1 MQNDPI
7 EDGMALYRQQSLIV
21 SRKKEACAERLNH
34 VIQEMTALEGQLQV
48 SVKSLVRKIQKANQY
63 QYF

>member
-7 EDGMALYRQQSLIV
+7 EDGMALYRQQSLIM

-34 VIQEMTALEGQLQV
+34 VIQEMTALEAQLQV
-48 SVKSLVRKIQKANQY
+48 YIDKHDLKNTQDNQ
-63 QYF
+63 

>member
-7 EDGMALYRQQSLIV
+7 EDGMALYRQQSLIM

-34 VIQEMTALEGQLQV
+34 VIQEMTALEAQLQV
-48 SVKSLVRKIQKANQY
+48 QIEKNK
-63 QYF
+63 